1 MLSESMVKPLTEL
14 WTNKDNE
21 LIYEQMPIE
30 HFKTLA
36 NKIGFSNGEELE
48 HVRDYVLDASSALDV
63 GGGYGRIL
71 KKIKE
76 INPKAQISAV
86 ERNQRLAAYLR
97 EQFPSATILEN
108 DFLDITLD
116 QRFDLVTLMWSELT
130 EYNQK
135 EQSVLIA
142 KMQSLLTPNGR
153 VIIELADLTDL
164 SHQKHPYAMCRGEQD
179 YEYAFMFSK
188 DSFYV
193 PKREELK
200 QMFADA
206 SLSIEQSIDY
216 CTNGCL
222 RRIIVLKSL

>member
-1 MLSESMVKPLTEL
+1 MLSEAMAKPPAGL
-14 WTNKDNE
+14 WTNKDNQ

-48 HVRDYVLDASSALDV
+48 HVRNYVLNASSALDV
-63 GGGYGRIL
+63 GGGYGRVL

-76 INPKAQISAV
+76 INPAAQISAV
-86 ERNQRLAAYLR
+86 ERNTRLASYLR
-97 EQFPSATILEN
+97 EEFTAATIIED
-108 DFLDITLD
+108 DFLEVALD

-130 EYNQK
+130 EYNKQ

-142 KMQSLLTPNGR
+142 KMRSLLTPNGR

-193 PKREELK
+193 PKRHELEH
-200 QMFADA
+200 MFTGAG
-206 SLSIEQSIDY
+206 LSIERSIDY